1 MSSQGRA
8 DQGFVLA
15 TVGGLL
21 VVVAL
26 PLTFVLLQA
35 IFPKIGAG
43 SLAAPFSALIDAF
56 TDAKLFRLTLNTI
69 TLGVVV
75 VGLSS
80 LIAIPLGVLRALFRV
95 PLAAL
100 WDVLLLVP
108 FMIPPYIAALAW
120 IMTLQPRGYL
130 FQLAGFDLGRLLF
143 SFWGVAIVMTLN
155 VFPAIYFAVSRT
167 VGAIG
172 SRLSDAARVSGASP
186 LTAFLRITLPLSTP
200 GIVASLLIVFALTIE
215 EYGTPAALGARA
227 GFDVLVTAIDTR
239 VSDWPIDLAGASALS
254 LVLVALSL
262 GAFGL
267 QLWLLSARS
276 YETVGGRAADA
287 ARLSLGPWTIPVVLL
302 FAGVAVL
309 STIAP
314 LFAILATAFSRTIS
328 GGLALS
334 NLGFDNFLAMTE
346 GAAGGVE
353 ALRNS
358 LLLGLATALVTGLLG
373 ATSAYYVVRTRL
385 RGRQLLDALTVLP
398 NAIPGIVVAVGLILA
413 WNQPWW
419 PLSPY
424 NTPVILLL
432 AYCCILLP
440 YPVRYA
446 NAAFRQVGES
456 VEMAARVAGASPL
469 VMFGRVLLPLI
480 APSLLSAMLIVF
492 AIASRELVA
501 SLLLAPVG
509 MQTIATFIWRQ
520 FDQGSVPLGMAMS
533 AVTIGIT
540 TLISLAF
547 ALLSRRADR
556 TAN

>member
-1 MSSQGRA
+1 MISGGRA
-8 DQGFVLA
+8 DQGFVLT
-15 TVGGLL
+15 TVAGLL

-35 IFPKIGAG
+35 IFPGFGAG
-43 SLAAPFSALIDAF
+43 SLAAPFSALVAAF
-56 TDAKLFRLTLNTI
+56 TDSRLFGLILNTI

-75 VGLSS
+75 VALSS
-80 LIAIPLGVLRALFRV
+80 LVAIPLGVIRALFRV
-95 PLAAL
+95 PFASL

-130 FQLAGFDLGRLLF
+130 YQMAGFDLGRLPF

-172 SRLSDAARVSGASP
+172 TRLTDAARISGATP
-186 LTAFLRITLPLSTP
+186 LTAFVRITLPLSTP
-200 GIVASLLIVFALTIE
+200 GIVASLLLVFAMTIE

-239 VSDWPIDLAGASALS
+239 VSDWPIDLSGASALS

-262 GAFGL
+262 SAFGL
-267 QLWLLSARS
+267 QLWLVSRRS
-276 YETVGGRAADA
+276 YETVGGRSADA
-287 ARLSLGPWTIPVVLL
+287 TRLPLGPWTAPVLLL
-302 FAGVAVL
+302 FAGVTLL
-309 STIAP
+309 STVAP

-334 NLGFDNFLAMTE
+334 NLGVDNFLAMTE
-346 GAAGGVE
+346 GASGGIE

-358 LLLGLATALVTGLLG
+358 LLLGLATALATGILG
-373 ATSAYYVVRTRL
+373 ATSAYFVVRTKL
-385 RGRQLLDALTVLP
+385 RGRQVLDALTVLP
-398 NAIPGIVVAVGLILA
+398 NAIPGVVVAVGLILA

-419 PLSPY
+419 PASPY
-424 NTPVILLL
+424 NTPLILLL

-456 VEMAARVAGASPL
+456 LEMAARVAGARPI
-469 VMFGRVLLPLI
+469 VTFTRILLPLI
-480 APSLLSAMLIVF
+480 APSLVAAMLIVF

-520 FDQGSVPLGMAMS
+520 FDQGSVQLGMAMS

-547 ALLSRRADR
+547 ALLSRKVDR
-556 TAN
+556 TA